1 MKRRGILIAFLVAG
15 ALQADVY
22 PLDTTKPRDA
32 GPFYRIHRQSK
43 GQLKWGFIDAQ
54 GNTAITPQFSDE
66 GYFFGGLARVVV
78 RGLSGFVNE
87 SGRIAIPA
95 RYQDVGDFREDLAPV
110 RSTKEWGYIDQKG
123 QVQIAPAFQGAAS
136 FREGLARVEVWEE
149 LRCANGSIYPKDN
162 APDYV
167 YYIQSDIRHGMN
179 NTCYPLDSK
188 VGYID
193 KSGRLLIPLR
203 YHEARDFFEGLAA
216 VRMSPTGKYGF
227 IDRKGVVAID
237 FQFDEIGEFSEGVAW
252 ARVGRSTVN
261 GIRNPGSCGYID
273 HSGKFVIQAQF
284 AEAGNF
290 SEGLAPVSFWDRT
303 GRGFIDRS
311 GKVVIPAR
319 YRWVE
324 PFSEGLAKACTEVT
338 ITSLFCFYIDRSG
351 KTAISSLQAL
361 GPFSGGLAIAQ
372 ERNERGSRTVY
383 IDKTGRVIAPTE
395 VEASQLPG
403 PLRPH

>member
-1 MKRRGILIAFLVAG
+1 LIAFLLAG
-15 ALQADVY
+15 TLQADVY
-22 PLDTTKPRDA
+22 LLDTTKPKDA
-32 GPFYRIHRQSK
+32 GPFYRIHRRIK
-43 GQLKWGFIDAQ
+43 WQLKWGFIDAQ
-54 GNTAITPQFSDE
+54 GHTLIPPQFSDE
-66 GYFFGGLARVVV
+66 GYFFSGLARVVV
-78 RGLSGFVNE
+78 GGLSGFISE

-95 RYQDVGDFREDLAPV
+95 RYQDAGDFREDLAPV
-110 RSTKEWGYIDQKG
+110 RVGKKWGYIDQKG

-136 FREGLARVEVWEE
+136 FREGLARVEVWEK
-149 LRCANGSIYPKDN
+149 LRCANGSIYTKTN

-193 KSGRLLIPLR
+193 KSGRLLTPLR

-227 IDRKGVVAID
+227 IDRKGAIVID
-237 FQFDEIGEFSEGVAW
+237 FQFDEVGDFSEGVAG

-273 HSGKFVIQAQF
+273 RAGKFIIQAQF

-311 GKVVIPAR
+311 GKLVIPAR

-324 PFSEGLAKACTEVT
+324 PFSEGLAQACIDVT
-338 ITSLFCFYIDRSG
+338 TTSSFCFYVDRSG
-351 KTAISSLQAL
+351 KTILSSLQAL
-361 GPFSGGLAIAQ
+361 GPFSGGLAIAR
-372 ERNERGSRTVY
+372 ERDERDGRTVY
-383 IDKTGRVIAPTE
+383 IDKAGRVIAPTE
-395 VEASQLPG
+395 VEATRPPG

>member
-1 MKRRGILIAFLVAG
+1 MAALVVSILR
-15 ALQADVY
+15 ADVY
-22 PLDTTKPRDA
+22 LLDTSKPKDA
-32 GPFYRIHRQSK
+32 GPFHRIHSWLKLR
-43 GQLKWGFIDAQ
+43 LKWGFIDAQ
-54 GNTAITPQFSDE
+54 GHTVIPPQFDDE
-66 GYFFGGLARVVV
+66 GYFFNGLARVEV
-78 RGLSGFVNE
+78 GNLSGFINE
-87 SGRIAIPA
+87 SGRIVISA
-95 RYQDVGDFREDLAPV
+95 RYQDAGDFREDLAPV
-110 RSTKEWGYIDQKG
+110 RVDKKWGYIDQKG
-123 QVQIAPAFQGAAS
+123 QLLIAPAFQGAAS
-136 FREGLARVEVWEE
+136 FREGLARVEVWEK
-149 LRCANGSIYPKDN
+149 LRCANGAIFTKDN

-167 YYIQSDIRHGMN
+167 YHIQSDIRHDMN

-193 KSGRLLIPLR
+193 KSGRSVTPLR

-227 IDRKGVVAID
+227 IDRKGVVVID

-284 AEAGNF
+284 AEVGNF
-290 SEGLAPVSFWDRT
+290 TEGLASVAFWDRA

-311 GKVVIPAR
+311 GKLVIPAR
-319 YRWVE
+319 YVSVE
-324 PFSEGLAKACTEVT
+324 AFSEGLAQACTEVT
-338 ITSLFCFYIDRSG
+338 ITSSFCFYIDRSG
-351 KTAISSLQAL
+351 KTILSSLQAL

-372 ERNERGSRTVY
+372 GRNERGSRTVY

-395 VEASQLPG
+395 VEATQPPG